1 MQAIVTALDEPWRER
16 VEEIWAELKAVFQLK
31 SVEGSTEPHFAFH
44 AAEQYDAG
52 PVGAALTSITS
63 IAPPFE
69 VETHGLGVFRGDQTV
84 LFLHVTPSDALRALH
99 AAVFEAVQPLAAAPT
114 PVYAAATWVPHIAL
128 AVGDLREEQ
137 LPEITSLLGRR
148 DYRWRVRASNLC
160 LISDTESRT
169 AARTRWELSG

>member
-1 MQAIVTALDEPWRER
+1 
-16 VEEIWAELKAVFQLK
+16 
-31 SVEGSTEPHFAFH
+31 
-44 AAEQYDAG
+44 
-52 PVGAALTSITS
+52 
-63 IAPPFE
+63 
-69 VETHGLGVFRGDQTV
+69 
-84 LFLHVTPSDALRALH
+84 
-99 AAVFEAVQPLAAAPT
+99 
-114 PVYAAATWVPHIAL
+114 VPHIAL